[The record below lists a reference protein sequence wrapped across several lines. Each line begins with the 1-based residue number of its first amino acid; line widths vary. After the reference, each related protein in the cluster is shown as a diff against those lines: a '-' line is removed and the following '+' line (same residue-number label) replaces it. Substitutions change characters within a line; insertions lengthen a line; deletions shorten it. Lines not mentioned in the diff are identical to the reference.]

1 MEAMGTLA
9 GGIAHDFNNILG
21 AILGNVA
28 LARDD
33 LGNGHP
39 ARVSIDEIGKAGARA
54 KNLVQQILTFSR
66 KQPQQFADVQL
77 QVVVAETLALLR
89 ATLPAGL
96 HIATEIDTVPRV
108 VHADATQLGQV
119 LMNLCTNAWH
129 AVTDAGTAGR
139 VDAIVI
145 KLDQIELDVAGA
157 QRFGAVAAG
166 AWVRLTVSDAG
177 KGMDEATQARIFEPF
192 FTTRQVGEGT
202 GLGLSVAHGIVR
214 SHHGAIAV
222 GSVPGKG
229 TVFEVILPAISGSA
243 EGKQAAG
250 VTALAEGSVPA
261 TARQATSQA
270 TGQHVLYLD
279 DEASMVY
286 LVKRMLAKS
295 GYRVSGF
302 ERPADALAAVRADP
316 RSFDVVVT
324 DFNMPGMSG
333 LEVAREIA
341 QIRADLPVAIASG
354 YITDELRA
362 GAERLGVRDLIYKPN
377 TVDELCQAIARL
389 LQPAQHSAK

>member
-1 MEAMGTLA
+1 M
-9 GGIAHDFNNILG
+9 
-21 AILGNVA
+21 
-28 LARDD
+28 
-33 LGNGHP
+33 
-39 ARVSIDEIGKAGARA
+39 
-54 KNLVQQILTFSR
+54 QQILTFSR
-66 KQPQQFADVQL
+66 KQPQRFVDVQL
-77 QVVVAETLALLR
+77 QAVVAETLALLR

-96 HIATEIDTVPRV
+96 HIATEIDTVPRL

-139 VDAIVI
+139 ADAITI
-145 KLDQIELDVAGA
+145 RLDQIELDVAGA

-192 FTTRQVGEGT
+192 FTARQVGEGT

-222 GSVPGKG
+222 SSVPGKG
-229 TVFEVILPAISGSA
+229 TVFEVVLPAISGST

-250 VTALAEGSVPA
+250 AAALAEVNVPA
-261 TARQATSQA
+261 AARPSTSQA
-270 TGQHVLYLD
+270 ASQHVLYLD

-302 ERPADALAAVRADP
+302 ERPADALDAVRADAA
-316 RSFDVVVT
+316 SFDVVVT
-324 DFNMPGMSG
+324 EFNMPGMSG

-341 QIRADLPVAIASG
+341 QIRADLPVVIASG

-377 TVDELCQAIARL
+377 TVDELCQVIARL
-389 LQPAQHSAK
+389 LPPGPVP